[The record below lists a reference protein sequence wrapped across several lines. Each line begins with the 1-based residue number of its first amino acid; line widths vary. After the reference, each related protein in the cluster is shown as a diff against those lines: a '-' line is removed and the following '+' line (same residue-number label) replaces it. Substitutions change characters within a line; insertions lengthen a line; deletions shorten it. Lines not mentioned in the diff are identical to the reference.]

1 MRGEAFS
8 SHTQVLPHEVP
19 PSEMS
24 AWRAV
29 VRVLRSTA
37 HDTVSCLSTVFL
49 PSPCRLCGQPLSE
62 ITRVPVCSSCWK
74 HLPAQPGTLCHLCGE
89 RLPRDSSAE
98 STEQLCP
105 SCSEAEPPFAQAVAH
120 GVYEGS
126 LRELLHLLKYER
138 MEPIAARLAAMMA
151 SHVLA
156 MRNLPSSLKVV
167 PVPLHRGRRRERGFN
182 QAELLARG
190 IVQHLRQQRPAMRIE
205 HSAGVLE
212 RRRATESQAG
222 LSPNQRR
229 VNVRGAFFVPEGRAQ
244 AAIQG
249 CDVLL
254 IDDIY
259 TTGATARACS
269 LALRRAGAASVRVA
283 TVARAQRM
291 DALRQPIGFA
301 AQFAAQEDE
310 FAVTAEQVSEQE
322 RPMHEDVAF
331 WDTSD
336 ADVGEQTLN

>member
-8 SHTQVLPHEVP
+8 SHTQLMPHEVP

-37 HDTVSCLSTVFL
+37 QDTVSSLSTVLL
-49 PSPCRLCGQPLSE
+49 PSPCRLCGEPLE
-62 ITRVPVCSSCWK
+62 EMTRVPVCSSCWN
-74 HLPAQPGTLCHLCGE
+74 HLPAQAGILCHFCGE
-89 RLPRDSSAE
+89 LLPHHSSAE
-98 STEQLCP
+98 NSEPHCP
-105 SCSEAEPPFAQAVAH
+105 ACAEAAPPFVQAVAH
-120 GVYEGS
+120 GVYEGA
-126 LRELLHLLKYER
+126 LRELLHLLKYDR
-138 MEPIAARLAAMMA
+138 MEPIAARLAALIA
-151 SHVLA
+151 QHIVA
-156 MRNLPSSLKVV
+156 MHDLPAALLLV

-182 QAELLARG
+182 QAELLAQG
-190 IVQHLRQQRPAMRIE
+190 IVGALRHLRPEMSLRM
-205 HSAGVLE
+205 STGVLE

-244 AAIQG
+244 AAVKG
-249 CDVLL
+249 RDVLL

-283 TVARAQRM
+283 TIARAQRF
-291 DALRQPIGFA
+291 DALRKSVELGEP
-301 AQFAAQEDE
+301 EDE
-310 FAVTAEQVSEQE
+310 FAVTAEQASEQE

-331 WDTSD
+331 WGTSD
-336 ADVGEQTLN
+336 AEVGEQTLN